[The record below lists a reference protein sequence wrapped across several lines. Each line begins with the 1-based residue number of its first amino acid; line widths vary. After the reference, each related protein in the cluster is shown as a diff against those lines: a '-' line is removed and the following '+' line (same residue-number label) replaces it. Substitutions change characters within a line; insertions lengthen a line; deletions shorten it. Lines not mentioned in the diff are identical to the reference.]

1 MASLRELKKEIEELA
16 DENISEEEIVELDD
30 DFSKRSKSKVPESAR
45 RPGGQYITMLI
56 KTRPNNCDL
65 TR

>member
-1 MASLRELKKEIEELA
+1 MASLRELRDEIEELA
-16 DENISEEEIVELDD
+16 DENISEEEIVDD
-30 DFSKRSKSKVPESAR
+30 YFLKRSKSKVPESAR